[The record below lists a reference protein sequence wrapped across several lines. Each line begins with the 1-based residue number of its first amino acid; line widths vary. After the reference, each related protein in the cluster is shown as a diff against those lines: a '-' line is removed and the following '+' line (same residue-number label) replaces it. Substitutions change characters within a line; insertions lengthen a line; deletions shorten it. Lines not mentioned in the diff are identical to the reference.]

1 MAIPASGTLTFAQ
14 IQTEF
19 GGSNPIGL
27 NEYYRGGAY
36 VPNIPAN
43 SAIPTSGAIA
53 LSNFYN
59 STGIFNFTYSITSNF
74 ANFNLNTVMTANG
87 WNGTAPVIANV
98 TINAGVTVYGVGYS
112 GTAGFTVGSLP
123 ALSTVAIINNGT
135 IAGYGGF
142 GAGTATAGGA
152 GGVALSISYPTTLT
166 NNNFILGGG
175 GGGGGGGA
183 GPEYGLPFE
192 GGAGGAGGAAIQIYN
207 NLTITNNGLIGGG
220 GGGGGGGGSTAFNDC
235 GAYLY
240 MGGGGGAGGRTGSVI
255 VASFGGAFGGNY
267 FCSSYVNTN
276 PTSGENGLTVQSG
289 GTPYDVW
296 TSGSPIPGS
305 GGQAYLASPFRIIN
319 GGTGGRGGSEN
330 SSQAAWAAAGL
341 NGNTGSSFGYFS
353 TNYGGGAGGAGGAAV
368 ITSGGTLTVSTV
380 GTIYGAY

>member
-1 MAIPASGTLTFAQ
+1 MAIPSSGTLTFTQ

-43 SAIPTSGAIA
+43 SAIPTSGAIS

-59 STGIFNFTYSITSNF
+59 STALFVYNETITSNYSTY
-74 ANFNLNTVMTANG
+74 NLNSSMTAAG
-87 WNGTAPVIANV
+87 WNGTTPVTATI
-98 TINAGVTVYGVGYS
+98 TINAGVTVYAFGYS

-123 ALSTVAIINNGT
+123 ALSTVTIINNGT

-142 GAGTATAGGA
+142 GGGTATAGGD

-166 NNNFILGGG
+166 TNNFILGGG
-175 GGGGGGGA
+175 GGAGGGGA
-183 GPEYGLPFE
+183 GPDYGLPFT

-220 GGGGGGGGSTAFNDC
+220 GGGGGGGGSTGFNDC
-235 GAYLY
+235 SASLY
-240 MGGGGGAGGRTGSVI
+240 MGGGGGAGGRTGTTIAPSNGGG
-255 VASFGGAFGGNY
+255 FGANFQ
-267 FCSSYVNTN
+267 CSAYVNTN
-276 PTSGENGLTVQSG
+276 PTAGANGLTVQSG

-296 TSGSPIPGS
+296 TSGAPLPGS
-305 GGQAYLASPFRIIN
+305 GGSATIASPFRILV
-319 GGTGGRGGSEN
+319 GGAGGRGGSEN
-330 SSQAAWAAAGL
+330 SSQAAWAAVGL
-341 NGNTGSSFGYFS
+341 NGNIGTSAGYAATF
-353 TNYGGGAGGAGGAAV
+353 YAGGAGGAGGAAV

>member
-1 MAIPASGTLTFAQ
+1 MTLPASGTLTLAQ

-19 GGSNPIGL
+19 GGSNPIAL

-43 SAIPTSGAIA
+43 ATIPTSGVIA
-53 LSNFYN
+53 VSNFYN
-59 STGIFNFTYSITSNF
+59 TTGTFIFNQTISSNT
-74 ANFNLNTVMTANG
+74 ANYNLNTALTAAG
-87 WNGTAPVIANV
+87 WNGTTPVTATV
-98 TINAGVTVYGVGYS
+98 TINAGVIVYGTGYS
-112 GTAGFTVGSLP
+112 GNVGFTVGSLP
-123 ALSTVAIINNGT
+123 ALSTVTITNNGT

-142 GAGTATAGGA
+142 GAGTASAGGA

-166 NNNFILGGG
+166 NNTYILGGG
-175 GGGGGGGA
+175 GGAGGGGA
-183 GPEYGLPFE
+183 GPEYGLPFV

-220 GGGGGGGGSTAFNDC
+220 GGGGGGGGSTGFNDC
-235 GAYLY
+235 GAFLY

-255 VASFGGAFGGNY
+255 VPSYGGGFGANY
-267 FCSSYVNTN
+267 QCSSYTNIN

-289 GTPYDVW
+289 GTPYDAW
-296 TSGSPIPGS
+296 TSGSPLPGS
-305 GGQAYLASPFRIIN
+305 GGSATLASPFRILV
-319 GGTGGRGGSEN
+319 GGAGGRGGSEN

-341 NGNTGSSFGYFS
+341 DGNIGTSSGYFA
-353 TNYGGGAGGAGGAAV
+353 TFYAGGAGGAGGAAV

>member
-1 MAIPASGTLTFAQ
+1 MAIPASGTLTFTQ

-59 STGIFNFTYSITSNF
+59 STALFVYNETITSNYG
-74 ANFNLNTVMTANG
+74 NYNLNSSMTAAG
-87 WNGTAPVIANV
+87 WNGTTPAIATV
-98 TINAGVTVYGVGYS
+98 TINAGVAVYGIGYS

-123 ALSTVAIINNGT
+123 ALSTVAIVNNGT

-166 NNNFILGGG
+166 NNGYILGGG

-183 GPEYGLPFE
+183 GPEYGLPFV
-192 GGAGGAGGAAIQIYN
+192 GGAGGAAGAAIQIYN

-220 GGGGGGGGSTAFNDC
+220 GGGGGGGGSTGFNDC
-235 GAYLY
+235 GAFLY

-255 VASFGGAFGGNY
+255 VASFGGAFGANF
-267 FCSSYVNTN
+267 FCSSYTNIN

-296 TSGSPIPGS
+296 TSGSPLPGS
-305 GGQAYLASPFRIIN
+305 GGSATLASPFRILV
-319 GGTGGRGGSEN
+319 GGAGGRGGSEN
-330 SSQAAWAAAGL
+330 SSQAAWAAVGL
-341 NGNTGSSFGYFS
+341 NGNIGTASGYAATF
-353 TNYGGGAGGAGGAAV
+353 YAGGAGGAGGAAV

>member
-59 STGIFNFTYSITSNF
+59 STGVFYFTWFITGTGG
-74 ANFNLNTVMTANG
+74 NFNLNNTMLANG
-87 WNGTAPVIANV
+87 WNGTAPAVVNLTV
-98 TINAGVTVYGVGYS
+98 NAGVTVYGFGY
-112 GTAGFTVGSLP
+112 AGVAGITVGSLP
-123 ALSTVAIINNGT
+123 ALSSVTITNNGT

-142 GAGTATAGGA
+142 GAATAQAGGA
-152 GGVALSISYPTTLT
+152 GGIALSISAPTTLI
-166 NNNFILGGG
+166 NNSFILGGG

-183 GPEYGLPFE
+183 GPEYGLPFV
-192 GGAGGAGGAAIQIYN
+192 GGAGGAAGAAIQIYN

-255 VASFGGAFGGNY
+255 LPSFGGSFGGNY

-305 GGQAYLASPFRIIN
+305 GGSATIATPFRIIN

-330 SSQAAWAAAGL
+330 SSQAAWAAVGL
-341 NGNTGSSFGYFS
+341 DGNTGNSSGYFS
-353 TNYGGGAGGAGGAAV
+353 TNYAGGAGGAGGAAV